1 MINWSYIR
9 ENHPQALKVYMSKKW
24 SLEEFW
30 DAYETYI
37 NLRVIED
44 EIGFEWYDLKI
55 ESKLIIYTSLCYK
68 TIIRDGK
75 RIRVIKFDDYQEK
88 KVNEIFKLIDD
99 QLTDRNY
106 LNN

>member
-9 ENHPQALKVYMSKKW
+9 EKHPKALREYMSKEW

-30 DAYETYI
+30 SAYQTYVH
-37 NLRVIED
+37 LKVVED

-55 ESKLIIYTSLCYK
+55 ESKLIIYSSLCYK
-68 TIIRDGK
+68 TIVRDGK
-75 RIRVIKFDDYQEK
+75 KIKVISFDDYQERK
-88 KVNEIFKLIDD
+88 INQIFKLIDD
-99 QLTDRNY
+99 QLKKRNY